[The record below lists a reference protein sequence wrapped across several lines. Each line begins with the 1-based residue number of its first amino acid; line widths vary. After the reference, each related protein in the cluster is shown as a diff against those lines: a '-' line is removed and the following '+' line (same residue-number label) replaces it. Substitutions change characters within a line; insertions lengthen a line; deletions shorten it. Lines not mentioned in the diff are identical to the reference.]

1 VPHKWHISLG
11 GIIKMANV
19 KRVKRQPIYIELDKK
34 RQLKFTLN
42 AMAELED
49 KYGTIDD
56 AMKKLDS
63 GSMKAIRFM
72 LWAGLMHEDDAL
84 TETQVGDMLE
94 MQDLQEIAEKLNK
107 TMGIDL
113 PDDGQREE
121 LNKTNP
127 NE

>member
-1 VPHKWHISLG
+1 
-11 GIIKMANV
+11 MANV

-49 KYGTIDD
+49 KYGTIDE

>member
-1 VPHKWHISLG
+1 VAHIFRRYN
-11 GIIKMANV
+11 KMANV